1 MELNSPLKYFAFWI
15 LKSKIV
21 GILDFGFIGG
31 TKQGLDR
38 FPVRAL
44 LDPADYIPLFIDLNC
59 IVCCAYIWNMQA
71 KAETVSKVMDI
82 VKQQLALAADVG
94 LTAESK
100 FADLGADS
108 LDTVEIV
115 MALEEEFKIT
125 VEEDNAQNI
134 TTIQEAADL
143 IDKLVDQ
150 NPAAPAA

>member
-1 MELNSPLKYFAFWI
+1 
-15 LKSKIV
+15 
-21 GILDFGFIGG
+21 
-31 TKQGLDR
+31 
-38 FPVRAL
+38 
-44 LDPADYIPLFIDLNC
+44 
-59 IVCCAYIWNMQA
+59 MQA

-115 MALEEEFKIT
+115 MALEEFKIT

-134 TTIQEAADL
+134 TTIKEAADL
-143 IDKLVDQ
+143 IDKLVDK

>member
-1 MELNSPLKYFAFWI
+1 MATLSAISAKAGYGYCRAPTLSWKGSRVSDRSVVSMATTRRGGLLVSLRSP
-15 LKSKIV
+15 
-21 GILDFGFIGG
+21 
-31 TKQGLDR
+31 R
-38 FPVRAL
+38 FRVYA
-44 LDPADYIPLFIDLNC
+44 
-59 IVCCAYIWNMQA
+59 A

-143 IDKLVDQ
+143 IDKLVGQ

>member
-1 MELNSPLKYFAFWI
+1 MATLSAISAKAGYCKAPTLSWKGSRVSARNVVSMATTRRGGLVSLRSP
-15 LKSKIV
+15 
-21 GILDFGFIGG
+21 
-31 TKQGLDR
+31 R
-38 FPVRAL
+38 FRVYA
-44 LDPADYIPLFIDLNC
+44 
-59 IVCCAYIWNMQA
+59 A

-125 VEEDNAQNI
+125 VEEDNAQSI

-150 NPAAPAA
+150 NPAAAAPPA